1 MKNYE
6 YIIASLPA
14 ISSDFRGE
22 LHADA
27 LLEEI
32 GALLDDRDRKDLD
45 LLLSG
50 FDADSLTPE
59 LYVRAAKSK
68 CGFVREWFAF
78 DRRLRNRRV
87 EYLNRELGRPE
98 GQDVISFES
107 DDDTEFEQAPE
118 VDAVLANADIL
129 AREKGMDDLCW
140 ARIDE
145 IVGLQVFSL
154 DTVLATAAKIKIVDR
169 WLKLDPDTGRE
180 LFAKLVA
187 DIRNNKKSI
196 EQ

>member
-32 GALLDDRDRKDLD
+32 EALLDDRDRKDLD

-68 CGFVREWFAF
+68 CGFIREWFVF
-78 DRRLRNRRV
+78 DRFLRNRRV

-98 GQDVISFES
+98 GQDVMSFES
-107 DDDTEFEQAPE
+107 DEFTEFEQAPE

-145 IVGLQVFSL
+145 IVGLQVFTL